1 MPEGAVALSA
11 IVGFGENGFLGIA
24 PGLELRAA
32 YQASADME
40 LGVGVG
46 VAVTDGVP
54 KRSPNYPDPPDID
67 NPQTSMNVFGGALR
81 VYTSIT
87 PAGEHVAF
95 TTGLGFVVLNTGLV
109 ALTLDGGVTFGYPDD
124 TATPYGGAFVALSK
138 PLRRGIEFGSSPE
151 YPKTGLYVGGSFGVG
166 LPEGAHFLSFEMA
179 YAKDL
184 FSGASRDHVFGLAVG
199 ERYVAD

>member
-24 PGLELRAA
+24 PGLELRVA

-46 VAVTDGVP
+46 VGITDGVP

-67 NPQTSMNVFGGALR
+67 NPQTSMNVIGGALR

-95 TTGLGFVVLNTGLV
+95 TTGLGVLVLNTGLV

-138 PLRRGIEFGSSPE
+138 PLRRGIEFGSSPD
-151 YPKTGLYVGGSFGVG
+151 YPETGLYVGGSFGVG
-166 LPEGAHFLSFEMA
+166 FPEGAHFLSIEMA

-184 FSGASRDHVFGLAVG
+184 LGTHSRNHVFGFGIG
-199 ERYVAD
+199 ERYVRE